1 MSWASSRST
10 ICRSHQPHHDGA
22 DARRLERLNRYLA
35 RSGVASRRAA
45 DDLISSGS
53 VRVNGDVP
61 PPSGVLVDPDKDT
74 ITVDGRVVKP
84 RTKHRYLMLN
94 KPVGVITTAK
104 DEASRTTV
112 LDAVGEEGLSGHRLF
127 PVGRLDADTSGLLV
141 LTDDGELAFRLT
153 HPRYKVAKEYIAV
166 VAGSPSAS
174 DLESMRTGVQL
185 EDGKTQPAEV
195 EVVGFDPAAGTGRTE
210 VRVVIR
216 EGRHRQVRRMLQAV
230 GHKVHALNRTAFG
243 PLRLGR
249 LKPGNWRL
257 LRDAEVAA
265 LHKSAGLR

>member
-1 MSWASSRST
+1 
-10 ICRSHQPHHDGA
+10 
-22 DARRLERLNRYLA
+22 LERLNRFLA
-35 RSGVASRRAA
+35 RAGVASRRGADELIAA
-45 DDLISSGS
+45 GS
-53 VRVNGDVP
+53 VLVNGERP
-61 PPSGVLVDPDKDT
+61 PPSGVLVDPDKDIVT
-74 ITVDGRVVKP
+74 IDGRIVKP

-104 DEASRTTV
+104 DEAARTTV
-112 LDAVGEEGLSGHRLF
+112 LDAVGEEGLAGHRLF

-230 GHKVHALNRTAFG
+230 GHKVQSLRRIGFG
-243 PLRLGR
+243 PLKLGR
-249 LKPGNWRL
+249 LKVGDWRVL
-257 LRDAEVAA
+257 SEGEIEA
-265 LHKSAGLR
+265 LHRAVGVEPR

>member
-1 MSWASSRST
+1 M
-10 ICRSHQPHHDGA
+10 
-22 DARRLERLNRYLA
+22 ERLNRFLA
-35 RSGVASRRAA
+35 RAGVASRRGADELIAA
-45 DDLISSGS
+45 GS
-53 VRVNGDVP
+53 VLVNGERP
-61 PPSGVLVDPDKDT
+61 PPSGVLVDPDKDIVT
-74 ITVDGRVVKP
+74 IDGRIVKP

-104 DEASRTTV
+104 DEAARTTV
-112 LDAVGEEGLSGHRLF
+112 LDAVGEEGLAGHRLF

-230 GHKVHALNRTAFG
+230 GHKVQSLRRIGFG
-243 PLRLGR
+243 PLKLGR
-249 LKPGNWRL
+249 LKVGDWRVL
-257 LRDAEVAA
+257 GEGEIEALRRAVGVEP
-265 LHKSAGLR
+265 R

>member
-1 MSWASSRST
+1 
-10 ICRSHQPHHDGA
+10 
-22 DARRLERLNRYLA
+22 LERLNRFLA
-35 RSGVASRRAA
+35 RAGVASRRGADELIAA
-45 DDLISSGS
+45 GS
-53 VRVNGDVP
+53 VLVNGERP
-61 PPSGVLVDPDKDT
+61 PPSGVLVDPDKDIVT
-74 ITVDGRVVKP
+74 IDGRIVKP

-104 DEASRTTV
+104 DEAARTTV
-112 LDAVGEEGLSGHRLF
+112 LDAVGEEGLAGHRLF

-230 GHKVHALNRTAFG
+230 GHKVQSLRRTGFG
-243 PLRLGR
+243 PLKLGR
-249 LKPGNWRL
+249 LKVGDWRVL
-257 LRDAEVAA
+257 GEGEIEA
-265 LHKSAGLR
+265 LHRAVGVEPR

>member
-1 MSWASSRST
+1 MN
-10 ICRSHQPHHDGA
+10 G
-22 DARRLERLNRYLA
+22 ER
-35 RSGVASRRAA
+35 
-45 DDLISSGS
+45 
-53 VRVNGDVP
+53 P
-61 PPSGVLVDPDKDT
+61 PPSGVLVDPDKDIVT
-74 ITVDGRVVKP
+74 IDGRIVKP

-104 DEASRTTV
+104 DEAARTTV
-112 LDAVGEEGLSGHRLF
+112 LDAVGEEGLAGHRLF

-174 DLESMRTGVQL
+174 DLESMRAGVQL

-230 GHKVHALNRTAFG
+230 GHKVQSLRRIGFG
-243 PLRLGR
+243 PLKLGR
-249 LKPGNWRL
+249 LKVGDWRVL
-257 LRDAEVAA
+257 GEGEIEALRRAVGVEP
-265 LHKSAGLR
+265 R

>member
-1 MSWASSRST
+1 M
-10 ICRSHQPHHDGA
+10 
-22 DARRLERLNRYLA
+22 ERLNRFLA
-35 RSGVASRRAA
+35 RAGVASRRGADELIAA
-45 DDLISSGS
+45 GS
-53 VRVNGDVP
+53 VLVNGERP
-61 PPSGVLVDPDKDT
+61 PPSGVLVDPDKDIVT
-74 ITVDGRVVKP
+74 IDGRIIKP

-104 DEASRTTV
+104 DEAARTTV
-112 LDAVGEEGLSGHRLF
+112 LDAVGEEGLAGHRLF

-141 LTDDGELAFRLT
+141 LTDDGDLAFRLT

-174 DLESMRTGVQL
+174 DLESMRAGVQL

-230 GHKVHALNRTAFG
+230 GHKVQSLRRIGFG
-243 PLRLGR
+243 PLKLGR
-249 LKPGNWRL
+249 LKVGDWRVL
-257 LRDAEVAA
+257 GEGEIEALRRAVGVEP
-265 LHKSAGLR
+265 R

>member
-1 MSWASSRST
+1 
-10 ICRSHQPHHDGA
+10 
-22 DARRLERLNRYLA
+22 LERLNRFLA
-35 RSGVASRRAA
+35 RAGVASRRGADELIAA
-45 DDLISSGS
+45 GS
-53 VRVNGDVP
+53 VLVNGERP
-61 PPSGVLVDPDKDT
+61 PPSGVLVDPDKDIVT
-74 ITVDGRVVKP
+74 IDGRIVKP

-104 DEASRTTV
+104 DEAARTTV
-112 LDAVGEEGLSGHRLF
+112 LDAVGEEGLAGHRLF

-230 GHKVHALNRTAFG
+230 GHKVQSLRRIGFG
-243 PLRLGR
+243 PLKLGR
-249 LKPGNWRL
+249 LKVGDWRVL
-257 LRDAEVAA
+257 SEGEIEA
-265 LHKSAGLR
+265 LHRSVGVEPR

>member
-1 MSWASSRST
+1 M
-10 ICRSHQPHHDGA
+10 
-22 DARRLERLNRYLA
+22 ERLNRFLA
-35 RSGVASRRAA
+35 RAGVASRRGADELIAA
-45 DDLISSGS
+45 GS
-53 VRVNGDVP
+53 VLVNGERP
-61 PPSGVLVDPDKDT
+61 PPSGVLVDPDKDIVT
-74 ITVDGRVVKP
+74 IDGRIVKP
-84 RTKHRYLMLN
+84 RMKHRYLMLN

-185 EDGKTQPAEV
+185 EEGKTQPAEV

-230 GHKVHALNRTAFG
+230 GHKVQSLRRIGFG
-243 PLRLGR
+243 PLKLGR
-249 LKPGNWRL
+249 LKVGDWRVL
-257 LRDAEVAA
+257 SEGEIEA
-265 LHKSAGLR
+265 LHRAVGVEPR

>member
-1 MSWASSRST
+1 
-10 ICRSHQPHHDGA
+10 
-22 DARRLERLNRYLA
+22 LERLNRFLA
-35 RSGVASRRAA
+35 RAGVASRRGADELIAA
-45 DDLISSGS
+45 GS
-53 VRVNGDVP
+53 VLVNGERP
-61 PPSGVLVDPDKDT
+61 PPSGVLVDADKDVVT
-74 ITVDGRVVKP
+74 IDGRIVKP

-104 DEASRTTV
+104 DEAARTTV
-112 LDAVGEEGLSGHRLF
+112 LDAVGEEGLAGHRLF

-230 GHKVHALNRTAFG
+230 GHKVQSLRRIGFG
-243 PLRLGR
+243 PLKLGR
-249 LKPGNWRL
+249 LKVGDWRVL
-257 LRDAEVAA
+257 GEGEIEA
-265 LHKSAGLR
+265 LHRAVGVEPR

>member
-1 MSWASSRST
+1 
-10 ICRSHQPHHDGA
+10 
-22 DARRLERLNRYLA
+22 LERLNRFLA
-35 RSGVASRRAA
+35 RAGVASRRGADELIAA
-45 DDLISSGS
+45 GS
-53 VRVNGDVP
+53 VLVNGERP
-61 PPSGVLVDPDKDT
+61 PPSGVLVDPDKDIVT
-74 ITVDGRVVKP
+74 IDGRIIKP

-104 DEASRTTV
+104 DEAARTTV
-112 LDAVGEEGLSGHRLF
+112 LDAVGEEGLAGHRLF

-230 GHKVHALNRTAFG
+230 GHKVQSLRRIGFG
-243 PLRLGR
+243 PLKLGR
-249 LKPGNWRL
+249 LKVGDWRVL
-257 LRDAEVAA
+257 GEGEIEALRRAVGVEP
-265 LHKSAGLR
+265 R

>member
-1 MSWASSRST
+1 
-10 ICRSHQPHHDGA
+10 
-22 DARRLERLNRYLA
+22 LERLNRFLA
-35 RSGVASRRAA
+35 RAGVASRRGADELIAA
-45 DDLISSGS
+45 GS
-53 VRVNGDVP
+53 VLVNGERP
-61 PPSGVLVDPDKDT
+61 PPSGVLVDPDKDIVT
-74 ITVDGRVVKP
+74 IDGRIVKP

-104 DEASRTTV
+104 DEAARTTV
-112 LDAVGEEGLSGHRLF
+112 LDAVGEEGLAGHRLF

-230 GHKVHALNRTAFG
+230 GHKVQSLRRIGFG
-243 PLRLGR
+243 PLKLGR
-249 LKPGNWRL
+249 LKVGDWRVL
-257 LRDAEVAA
+257 GEGEIEA
-265 LHKSAGLR
+265 LHRAVGVEPR

>member
-1 MSWASSRST
+1 
-10 ICRSHQPHHDGA
+10 
-22 DARRLERLNRYLA
+22 LERLNRFLA
-35 RSGVASRRAA
+35 RAGVASRRGADELIAA
-45 DDLISSGS
+45 GS
-53 VRVNGDVP
+53 VLVNGERP
-61 PPSGVLVDPDKDT
+61 PPSGVLVDPDKDIVT
-74 ITVDGRVVKP
+74 IDGRIVKP

-104 DEASRTTV
+104 DEAARTTV
-112 LDAVGEEGLSGHRLF
+112 LDAVGEEGLAGHRLF

-230 GHKVHALNRTAFG
+230 GHKVQSLRRIGFG
-243 PLRLGR
+243 PLKLGR
-249 LKPGNWRL
+249 LKVGDWRVL
-257 LRDAEVAA
+257 GEGEIEALRRAVGVEP
-265 LHKSAGLR
+265 R